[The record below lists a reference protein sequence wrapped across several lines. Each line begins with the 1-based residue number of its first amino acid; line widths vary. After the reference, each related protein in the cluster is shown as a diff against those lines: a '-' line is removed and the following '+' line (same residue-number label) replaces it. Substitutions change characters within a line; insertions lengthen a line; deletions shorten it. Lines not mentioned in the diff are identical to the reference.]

1 MDEEVFQDWD
11 MWTTCY
17 DMEEIIAPN
26 MRITRFAKEWRMW
39 AAAGL
44 ADYLVEQGDVR
55 SEILDSY
62 VKDLKENRSS
72 YEVLLLENKKLL
84 QFFIHYN
91 LLAEQAVN
99 RLLDQSLQKS
109 DMEIRS
115 MLLNYQ
121 DEIQNED
128 KKEET
133 SSQLD
138 QLLAALS

>member
-1 MDEEVFQDWD
+1 M
-11 MWTTCY
+11 
-17 DMEEIIAPN
+17 
-26 MRITRFAKEWRMW
+26 
-39 AAAGL
+39 
-44 ADYLVEQGDVR
+44 
-55 SEILDSY
+55 
-62 VKDLKENRSS
+62 
-72 YEVLLLENKKLL
+72 
-84 QFFIHYN
+84 
-91 LLAEQAVN
+91 N

>member
-1 MDEEVFQDWD
+1 M
-11 MWTTCY
+11 
-17 DMEEIIAPN
+17 
-26 MRITRFAKEWRMW
+26 RMW

-121 DEIQNED
+121 DETKMRIRRRRRAAR
-128 KKEET
+128 
-133 SSQLD
+133 LD

>member
-1 MDEEVFQDWD
+1 MLKSASPLPYRHRSPAINFSS
-11 MWTTCY
+11 
-17 DMEEIIAPN
+17 
-26 MRITRFAKEWRMW
+26 AKRT
-39 AAAGL
+39 L
-44 ADYLVEQGDVR
+44 AYR
-55 SEILDSY
+55 SY

-133 SSQLD
+133 GSQLD